1 MFMFIL
7 FFALGLTVCFTKM
20 QTKANII
27 IYFNFFAFEMYIL
40 TAFLNF
46 VAL

>member
-1 MFMFIL
+1 MFIL
-7 FFALGLTVCFTKM
+7 YFTLGLTVCFTKM

-40 TAFLNF
+40 TASLNF

>member
-1 MFMFIL
+1 MFIL
-7 FFALGLTVCFTKM
+7 YFTLGLTVCFTKM

>member
-1 MFMFIL
+1 MFIL
-7 FFALGLTVCFTKM
+7 YFTLGLTVCFTKM

-27 IYFNFFAFEMYIL
+27 IYFNFFAFKMYIL